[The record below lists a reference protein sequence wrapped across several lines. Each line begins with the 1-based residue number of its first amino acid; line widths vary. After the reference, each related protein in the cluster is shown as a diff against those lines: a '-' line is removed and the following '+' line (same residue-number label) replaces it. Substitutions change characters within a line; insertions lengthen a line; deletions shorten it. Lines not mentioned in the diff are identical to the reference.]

1 MSYSV
6 SDYHKGVGLEV
17 CMDGVWLAGIA
28 LTALSSGH
36 GSLDNN
42 MVMSPGPDQSA
53 IREACSDFEHN
64 AERSGWG
71 RLQPVGALPSGKI
84 ERLVIL
90 RIDGALHARSS
101 NGAPYIL
108 SKVGRRI

>member
-1 MSYSV
+1 
-6 SDYHKGVGLEV
+6 
-17 CMDGVWLAGIA
+17 MDGVWLAGIA

-90 RIDGALHARSS
+90 RIDGCPAREVVKRGAVYLIQGGETYLTSS
-101 NGAPYIL
+101 SSGSGKAANPQ
-108 SKVGRRI
+108 